1 METAIKEVLSIAKQ
15 KREVLENQKA
25 PLWNKLKEICDSV
38 KENNNTFV
46 IYEYTPFSEIT
57 IICKKAKES
66 SDKIAK
72 LLVGEGY
79 KYITI
84 HRYLRDKEN
93 IISIDGK
100 RVLVVFEND
109 IQQTQTPYDDSEE
122 AKLNVFG
129 LRLLYLS
136 RQLYNPSIFLDMC
149 KKSTDSTQLL
159 FLNSMLQTWKEWKFA
174 RNDSNI
180 KQLEETVSGGR
191 FHKYIVNKK
200 SKEDYHSFILMY
212 IDKLNEEK
220 CVVCM
225 SNKDINNLIITS
237 SDMWKVAKKLKD
249 KLNKKFS
256 NGRDRF
262 YYEISQNFIHND
274 FRLKRITFVDKKN
287 NTTAFTLFNNLEYEA
302 LPCSAD
308 YKMNP
313 AVEIR
318 YLLYN
323 AVVQNMSLSNKK
335 NTDTENRVLHVNR
348 ALQLFKKIILE
359 PEDIES
365 VYYAGKWL
373 DDKVEKIRLGGGM
386 VRL

>member
-1 METAIKEVLSIAKQ
+1 
-15 KREVLENQKA
+15 
-25 PLWNKLKEICDSV
+25 
-38 KENNNTFV
+38 
-46 IYEYTPFSEIT
+46 
-57 IICKKAKES
+57 
-66 SDKIAK
+66 
-72 LLVGEGY
+72 
-79 KYITI
+79 
-84 HRYLRDKEN
+84 
-93 IISIDGK
+93 
-100 RVLVVFEND
+100 
-109 IQQTQTPYDDSEE
+109 
-122 AKLNVFG
+122 
-129 LRLLYLS
+129 
-136 RQLYNPSIFLDMC
+136 
-149 KKSTDSTQLL
+149 
-159 FLNSMLQTWKEWKFA
+159 MLQTWKEWKFA

-191 FHKYIVNKK
+191 FHKANKYIVNKK
-200 SKEDYHSFILMY
+200 SKEDYRSFILMY

-220 CVVCM
+220 CVICM

-262 YYEISQNFIHND
+262 YYDISQNFIYND
-274 FRLKRITFVDKKN
+274 FRLKRIKFVDRKN
-287 NTTAFTLFNNLEYEA
+287 NTTTFTLFNNLEYEA
-302 LPCSAD
+302 LPCSSD

-313 AVEIR
+313 SVEIR

-323 AVVQNMSLSNKK
+323 AVIQNMSMSNKK
-335 NTDTENRVLHVNR
+335 NIDTENKVLYVNR